1 MPDRIPRGNGLD
13 RVAPRQNRHFRSGME
28 AALSRGGAHH
38 DSGRHAGHER
48 RSFLVPHLDE
58 PDFVLAGAKG
68 LHDSV
73 DPVSGHAENN
83 VDAPIADGID

>member
-1 MPDRIPRGNGLD
+1 MVSTESRRARIATFVPAWRLPYRG
-13 RVAPRQNRHFRSGME
+13 VAHITIPV
-28 AALSRGGAHH
+28 
-38 DSGRHAGHER
+38 RHAGHER
-48 RSFLVPHLDE
+48 RSFLVPDLDE